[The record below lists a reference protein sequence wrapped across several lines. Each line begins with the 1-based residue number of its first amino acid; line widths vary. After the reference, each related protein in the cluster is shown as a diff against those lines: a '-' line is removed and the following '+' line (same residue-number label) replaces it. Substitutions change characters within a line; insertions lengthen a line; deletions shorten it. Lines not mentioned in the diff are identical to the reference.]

1 MSKKKRPTDSG
12 GSWMDTYGD
21 MVTLLLT
28 FFIMLYSMSNLDA
41 QKWTIF
47 VKSIPSIQNQGSEN
61 ITINSQMSDTPEV
74 DSKGQE
80 IGQEIAQEALQAEDV
95 NELYLTIAESLNQ
108 AGVKEAT
115 VIRGDDYTYVSF
127 ANNVFFG
134 ADSSVLTREG
144 QAVLNTFAKAI
155 APAAGGIEQ
164 VNIMSHTAKVTDNSQ
179 INPQIIR
186 KDRILSAMRSAEVCI
201 YLQQQ
206 NVIKPEK
213 LVDISYGEY
222 RPIADNST
230 EEGRIK
236 NRRIEFLLLDNGA
249 KERNLDE
256 YYKDFKS
263 GEYTDTTV
271 VTVGQSQ
278 SSSQDGETVP
288 ADTEIPADAGTADAG
303 AEDAGTV
310 EAGAEDAGTVE
321 AGAEDAG
328 TVDAGAE
335 DAGTAADTGPVEEM
349 QNTSE

>member
-1 MSKKKRPTDSG
+1 MSKKNRPTDSG

-47 VKSIPSIQNQGSEN
+47 VKSIPTMQNQESEN
-61 ITINSQMSDTPEV
+61 ITINSQMSDTPDA
-74 DSKGQE
+74 DST
-80 IGQEIAQEALQAEDV
+80 GQEIAQEDLQTEDI
-95 NELYLTIAESLNQ
+95 NKLYLMIAESLNQ
-108 AGVKEAT
+108 AGVKDAT

-134 ADSSVLTREG
+134 ANSSVLTWEG
-144 QAVLNTFAKAI
+144 QEVLYSFAKAI

-179 INPQIIR
+179 INPQTIR

-206 NVIKPEK
+206 NVIKPKK

-249 KERNLDE
+249 KERDLDE
-256 YYKDFKS
+256 YYKEFKS
-263 GEYTDTTV
+263 GEYSNTTV

-278 SSSQDGETVP
+278 GSSQDGGTVP
-288 ADTEIPADAGTADAG
+288 ADTSAADEEITSDTGNSAGT
-303 AEDAGTV
+303 
-310 EAGAEDAGTVE
+310 
-321 AGAEDAG
+321 
-328 TVDAGAE
+328 
-335 DAGTAADTGPVEEM
+335 

>member
-1 MSKKKRPTDSG
+1 MSKKNRPTDSG
-12 GSWMDTYGD
+12 GNWMDTYGD

-47 VKSIPSIQNQGSEN
+47 VKSIPNIQNQGSEN

-80 IGQEIAQEALQAEDV
+80 IGQEDLQAEDV
-95 NELYLTIAESLNQ
+95 NKLYLTIAESLNQ

-134 ADSSVLTREG
+134 ANSSVLTREG
-144 QAVLNTFAKAI
+144 QAVLYTFAKAI

-249 KERNLDE
+249 KERDLNE
-256 YYKDFKS
+256 YYKEFKS
-263 GEYTDTTV
+263 GEYANTTV
-271 VTVGQSQ
+271 VTVGESQ
-278 SSSQDGETVP
+278 SSSQGGETVP
-288 ADTEIPADAGTADAG
+288 ADTEGTGRYRCRRCRCRRCRVCGENAKY
-303 AEDAGTV
+303 
-310 EAGAEDAGTVE
+310 
-321 AGAEDAG
+321 
-328 TVDAGAE
+328 
-335 DAGTAADTGPVEEM
+335 
-349 QNTSE
+349 Q

>member
-1 MSKKKRPTDSG
+1 MSKKNRPTDSG

-47 VKSIPSIQNQGSEN
+47 VKSIPTMQNQESEN
-61 ITINSQMSDTPEV
+61 ITINSQMSDTPDA
-74 DSKGQE
+74 DST
-80 IGQEIAQEALQAEDV
+80 GQEIAQEDLQTEDI
-95 NELYLTIAESLNQ
+95 NKLYLTIAESLNQ
-108 AGVKEAT
+108 AGVKDAT

-134 ADSSVLTREG
+134 ANSSVLTWEG
-144 QAVLNTFAKAI
+144 QEVLYSFAKAI

-206 NVIKPEK
+206 NVIKPKK

-249 KERNLDE
+249 KERDLDE
-256 YYKDFKS
+256 YYKEFKS
-263 GEYTDTTV
+263 GEYSNTTV

-278 SSSQDGETVP
+278 GSSQDGGTVP
-288 ADTEIPADAGTADAG
+288 ADTSAADEEITSDTGNSAGT
-303 AEDAGTV
+303 
-310 EAGAEDAGTVE
+310 
-321 AGAEDAG
+321 
-328 TVDAGAE
+328 
-335 DAGTAADTGPVEEM
+335 

>member
-1 MSKKKRPTDSG
+1 MSKKNRPTDSG
-12 GSWMDTYGD
+12 GNWMDTYGD

-80 IGQEIAQEALQAEDV
+80 IGQEDLQAEDV
-95 NELYLTIAESLNQ
+95 NKLYLTIAESLNQ

-134 ADSSVLTREG
+134 ANSSVLTREG
-144 QAVLNTFAKAI
+144 QAVLYTFAKAI

-249 KERNLDE
+249 KERDLNE
-256 YYKDFKS
+256 YYKEFKS
-263 GEYTDTTV
+263 GEYANTTV
-271 VTVGQSQ
+271 VTVGESQ
-278 SSSQDGETVP
+278 SSSQGGETVP
-288 ADTEIPADAGTADAG
+288 ADTEAPVDTGAADAG
-303 AEDAGTV
+303 AEDAG
-310 EAGAEDAGTVE
+310 AE
-321 AGAEDAG
+321 
-328 TVDAGAE
+328 DAGAE
-335 DAGTAADTGPVEEM
+335 DAGSVEKM

>member
-1 MSKKKRPTDSG
+1 MSKKNRPADSG

-41 QKWTIF
+41 EKWAIF
-47 VKSIPSIQNQGSEN
+47 VKSIPTMQNQESEK
-61 ITINSQMSDTPEV
+61 ITINSQMSDTPDA
-74 DSKGQE
+74 DSTGQK
-80 IGQEIAQEALQAEDV
+80 IGQEIAQEDRQIEDI
-95 NELYLTIAESLNQ
+95 NKLYLTIAENLNQ
-108 AGVKEAT
+108 AGVKDAT
-115 VIRGDDYTYVSF
+115 VIRGNDYTHVSF
-127 ANNVFFG
+127 ANNVFFD
-134 ADSSVLTREG
+134 ANSSMLTREG
-144 QAVLNTFAKAI
+144 QLVLHTFAKAI

-179 INPQIIR
+179 NNPQTVR

-201 YLQQQ
+201 YFQQQ

-249 KERNLDE
+249 KERDLNE

-263 GEYTDTTV
+263 GEYSNTTV

-278 SSSQDGETVP
+278 GSSQDGETVP
-288 ADTEIPADAGTADAG
+288 ADTSAADEEITSDTGNSAGT
-303 AEDAGTV
+303 
-310 EAGAEDAGTVE
+310 
-321 AGAEDAG
+321 
-328 TVDAGAE
+328 
-335 DAGTAADTGPVEEM
+335 

>member
-1 MSKKKRPTDSG
+1 MSKKNRPTDSG
-12 GSWMDTYGD
+12 GNWMDTYGD

-179 INPQIIR
+179 INPQTIR

-201 YLQQQ
+201 YLQKQ

-249 KERNLDE
+249 KEKDLDE
-256 YYKDFKS
+256 YYKEFKS
-263 GEYTDTTV
+263 GEYTNTTV

-278 SSSQDGETVP
+278 GSSQDGETVP
-288 ADTEIPADAGTADAG
+288 ADISAADEEITSDTGNSAGT
-303 AEDAGTV
+303 
-310 EAGAEDAGTVE
+310 
-321 AGAEDAG
+321 
-328 TVDAGAE
+328 
-335 DAGTAADTGPVEEM
+335 

>member
-1 MSKKKRPTDSG
+1 MSKKNRPTDSG
-12 GSWMDTYGD
+12 GNWMDTYGD

-47 VKSIPSIQNQGSEN
+47 VKSIPNIQNQGSEN

-80 IGQEIAQEALQAEDV
+80 IGQEDLQAEDV
-95 NELYLTIAESLNQ
+95 NKLYLTIAESLNQ

-144 QAVLNTFAKAI
+144 QAVLYTFAKAI

-249 KERNLDE
+249 KERDLNE
-256 YYKDFKS
+256 YYKEFKS
-263 GEYTDTTV
+263 GEYANTTV
-271 VTVGQSQ
+271 VTVGESQ
-278 SSSQDGETVP
+278 SSSQGGETVP
-288 ADTEIPADAGTADAG
+288 ADTEAPADTGAADAGTVDAG

-310 EAGAEDAGTVE
+310 EAGAEDAGTV
-321 AGAEDAG
+321 
-328 TVDAGAE
+328 
-335 DAGTAADTGPVEEM
+335 ADTGPVEEM

>member
-1 MSKKKRPTDSG
+1 MSKKNRPTDSG
-12 GSWMDTYGD
+12 GNWMDTYGD

-28 FFIMLYSMSNLDA
+28 FFIMLYSMSNLNA
-41 QKWTIF
+41 EKWSVF

-80 IGQEIAQEALQAEDV
+80 IGQEALQTEDV
-95 NELYLTIAESLNQ
+95 NKLYLTIAESLNQ
-108 AGVKEAT
+108 ADVKDAT

-127 ANNVFFG
+127 ANSVFFG
-134 ADSSVLTREG
+134 ANSSVLTLEG
-144 QAVLNTFAKAI
+144 QKVLYSFAKAI

-164 VNIMSHTAKVTDNSQ
+164 INIMSHTAKVTDNSQ
-179 INPQIIR
+179 TDPKTIR
-186 KDRILSAMRSAEVCI
+186 KDRILSAMRSAEACI
-201 YLQQQ
+201 YLQKQG
-206 NVIKPEK
+206 VIDPKK

-288 ADTEIPADAGTADAG
+288 ADTEVPADAGTVDTG

-310 EAGAEDAGTVE
+310 EAGAEDTDAGTVE
-321 AGAEDAG
+321 
-328 TVDAGAE
+328 AGAE

>member
-1 MSKKKRPTDSG
+1 
-12 GSWMDTYGD
+12 MDY
-21 MVTLLLT
+21 
-28 FFIMLYSMSNLDA
+28 FCEKYSNNA
-41 QKWTIF
+41 KPGIREYYYQ
-47 VKSIPSIQNQGSEN
+47 
-61 ITINSQMSDTPEV
+61 SQMSDTPDA
-74 DSKGQE
+74 DST
-80 IGQEIAQEALQAEDV
+80 GQEIAQEDLQTEDI
-95 NELYLTIAESLNQ
+95 NKLYLTIAESLNQ
-108 AGVKEAT
+108 SGVKDVT

-127 ANNVFFG
+127 TNNVFFD
-134 ADSSVLTREG
+134 ANSSVLTWEG
-144 QAVLNTFAKAI
+144 QEVLYSFAKAI

-179 INPQIIR
+179 INPQTIR

-201 YLQQQ
+201 YLQHQ

-236 NRRIEFLLLDNGA
+236 NRRIELLLDNGA

-256 YYKDFKS
+256 YYKEFKS
-263 GEYTDTTV
+263 GEYANTTV

-288 ADTEIPADAGTADAG
+288 ADTKVPA
-303 AEDAGTV
+303 DAGTV
-310 EAGAEDAGTVE
+310 EAGAEDAGT
-321 AGAEDAG
+321 
-328 TVDAGAE
+328 
-335 DAGTAADTGPVEEM
+335 AADTEPVEEM

>member
-1 MSKKKRPTDSG
+1 M
-12 GSWMDTYGD
+12 
-21 MVTLLLT
+21 
-28 FFIMLYSMSNLDA
+28 
-41 QKWTIF
+41 
-47 VKSIPSIQNQGSEN
+47 
-61 ITINSQMSDTPEV
+61 

-80 IGQEIAQEALQAEDV
+80 IGQEDLQAEDV
-95 NELYLTIAESLNQ
+95 NKLYLTIAESLNQ

-134 ADSSVLTREG
+134 ANSSVLTREG
-144 QAVLNTFAKAI
+144 QAVLYTFAKAI

-201 YLQQQ
+201 YFQQQ

-249 KERNLDE
+249 KERDLNE
-256 YYKDFKS
+256 YYKEFKS
-263 GEYTDTTV
+263 GEYANTTV
-271 VTVGQSQ
+271 VTVGESQ
-278 SSSQDGETVP
+278 SSSQGGETVP
-288 ADTEIPADAGTADAG
+288 ADTEAPVDTGAADAG
-303 AEDAGTV
+303 AEDAGS
-310 EAGAEDAGTVE
+310 
-321 AGAEDAG
+321 
-328 TVDAGAE
+328 
-335 DAGTAADTGPVEEM
+335 VEEM

>member
-1 MSKKKRPTDSG
+1 MSKKNRPTDSG
-12 GSWMDTYGD
+12 GNWMDTYGD

-164 VNIMSHTAKVTDNSQ
+164 VNIMSHTAKVTDNSEN
-179 INPQIIR
+179 NPQTVR

-201 YLQQQ
+201 YLQKQ

-236 NRRIEFLLLDNGA
+236 NRRIEFLLLDNQA
-249 KERNLDE
+249 KERDLDE

-263 GEYTDTTV
+263 GEYSNTTV

-278 SSSQDGETVP
+278 GSSQDGETVP
-288 ADTEIPADAGTADAG
+288 ADISAADEEITSDTGNSAGT
-303 AEDAGTV
+303 
-310 EAGAEDAGTVE
+310 
-321 AGAEDAG
+321 
-328 TVDAGAE
+328 
-335 DAGTAADTGPVEEM
+335 

>member
-1 MSKKKRPTDSG
+1 
-12 GSWMDTYGD
+12 
-21 MVTLLLT
+21 
-28 FFIMLYSMSNLDA
+28 
-41 QKWTIF
+41 
-47 VKSIPSIQNQGSEN
+47 
-61 ITINSQMSDTPEV
+61 MSDTPDA
-74 DSKGQE
+74 DSTGQE
-80 IGQEIAQEALQAEDV
+80 IGQEGAQEDLQTEDI
-95 NELYLTIAESLNQ
+95 NKLYLTIAESLNQ
-108 AGVKEAT
+108 AGVKDAT
-115 VIRGDDYTYVSF
+115 VIRGDDYTYISF

-134 ADSSVLTREG
+134 ANSSVLTWEG
-144 QAVLNTFAKAI
+144 QEVLYSFAKAI

-179 INPQIIR
+179 INPQTIR

-206 NVIKPEK
+206 NVIKPKK

-256 YYKDFKS
+256 YYKEFKS
-263 GEYTDTTV
+263 GEYANTTV

-278 SSSQDGETVP
+278 SSSQDGGTVP
-288 ADTEIPADAGTADAG
+288 ADTSAADEEITSDTGNSAGT
-303 AEDAGTV
+303 
-310 EAGAEDAGTVE
+310 
-321 AGAEDAG
+321 
-328 TVDAGAE
+328 
-335 DAGTAADTGPVEEM
+335 

>member
-1 MSKKKRPTDSG
+1 MSKKNRPTDSG
-12 GSWMDTYGD
+12 GNWMDTYGD

-47 VKSIPSIQNQGSEN
+47 VKSIPNIQNQGSEN

-80 IGQEIAQEALQAEDV
+80 IGQEDLQAEDV
-95 NELYLTIAESLNQ
+95 NKLYLTIAESLNQ

-134 ADSSVLTREG
+134 ANSSVLTREG
-144 QAVLNTFAKAI
+144 QAVLYTFAKAI

-256 YYKDFKS
+256 YYKEFKS
-263 GEYTDTTV
+263 GEYANTTV

-288 ADTEIPADAGTADAG
+288 ADTKVPADAGTVDTG
-303 AEDAGTV
+303 AEDIDAGTV
-310 EAGAEDAGTVE
+310 EAGAEDAGT
-321 AGAEDAG
+321 
-328 TVDAGAE
+328 
-335 DAGTAADTGPVEEM
+335 AADTEPVEEM

>member
-1 MSKKKRPTDSG
+1 MSKKNRPTDSG
-12 GSWMDTYGD
+12 GNWMDTYGD

-41 QKWTIF
+41 QKWSIF
-47 VKSIPSIQNQGSEN
+47 VKSIPSIQNQESEN
-61 ITINSQMSDTPEV
+61 ITINSQISDTPDA
-74 DSKGQE
+74 DSIGQV
-80 IGQEIAQEALQAEDV
+80 IGQESAQEDLQVEDI

-108 AGVKEAT
+108 SGVKDVT

-127 ANNVFFG
+127 TNNVFFD
-134 ADSSVLTREG
+134 ANSSVVTGEG
-144 QAVLNTFAKAI
+144 QEVLYSFAKAI

-179 INPQIIR
+179 INPQTIR

-201 YLQQQ
+201 YLQHQ

-256 YYKDFKS
+256 YYKEFKS
-263 GEYTDTTV
+263 GEYANTTV

-288 ADTEIPADAGTADAG
+288 ADTKVPADAGTVDTGAEDIDAGTVEAG
-303 AEDAGTV
+303 AEDIDAGTV
-310 EAGAEDAGTVE
+310 EAGAEDAGT
-321 AGAEDAG
+321 
-328 TVDAGAE
+328 
-335 DAGTAADTGPVEEM
+335 AADTEPVEEM

>member
-1 MSKKKRPTDSG
+1 MSKKNRPTDSG
-12 GSWMDTYGD
+12 GNWMDTYGD

-28 FFIMLYSMSNLDA
+28 FFIMLYSMSNLNA
-41 QKWTIF
+41 EKWSVF

-80 IGQEIAQEALQAEDV
+80 IGQEALQTEDV
-95 NELYLTIAESLNQ
+95 NKLYLTIAESLNQ
-108 AGVKEAT
+108 ADVKDAT

-127 ANNVFFG
+127 ANSVFFG
-134 ADSSVLTREG
+134 ANSSVLTLEG
-144 QAVLNTFAKAI
+144 QKVLYSFAKAI

-164 VNIMSHTAKVTDNSQ
+164 INIMSHTAKVTDNSQ
-179 INPQIIR
+179 TDPKTIR
-186 KDRILSAMRSAEVCI
+186 KDRILSAMRSAEACI
-201 YLQQQ
+201 YLQKQG
-206 NVIKPEK
+206 VIDPKK

-288 ADTEIPADAGTADAG
+288 ADAGTVDTG

-310 EAGAEDAGTVE
+310 EAGAEDTDAGTVE
-321 AGAEDAG
+321 
-328 TVDAGAE
+328 AGAE

>member
-1 MSKKKRPTDSG
+1 MSKKNRPTDSG
-12 GSWMDTYGD
+12 GNWMDTYGD

-47 VKSIPSIQNQGSEN
+47 VKSIPNIQNQGSEN

-80 IGQEIAQEALQAEDV
+80 IGQEDLQAEDV
-95 NELYLTIAESLNQ
+95 NKLYLTIAESLNQ

-134 ADSSVLTREG
+134 ANSSVLTREG
-144 QAVLNTFAKAI
+144 QAVLYTFAKAI

-249 KERNLDE
+249 KERDLNE
-256 YYKDFKS
+256 YYKEFKS
-263 GEYTDTTV
+263 GEYANTTV

-288 ADTEIPADAGTADAG
+288 ADTKVPADAGTVDTG
-303 AEDAGTV
+303 AEDIDAGTV
-310 EAGAEDAGTVE
+310 EAGA
-321 AGAEDAG
+321 
-328 TVDAGAE
+328 
-335 DAGTAADTGPVEEM
+335 
-349 QNTSE
+349 SE

>member
-1 MSKKKRPTDSG
+1 MSKKNRPTDSG
-12 GSWMDTYGD
+12 GNWMDTYGD

-47 VKSIPSIQNQGSEN
+47 VKSIPNIQNQGSEN

-80 IGQEIAQEALQAEDV
+80 IGQEDLQAEDV
-95 NELYLTIAESLNQ
+95 NKLYLTIAESLNQ
-108 AGVKEAT
+108 AGVKDAT

-134 ADSSVLTREG
+134 ANSSVLTREG
-144 QAVLNTFAKAI
+144 QAVLYTFAKAI

-249 KERNLDE
+249 KERDLNE
-256 YYKDFKS
+256 YYKEFKS
-263 GEYTDTTV
+263 GEYANTTV
-271 VTVGQSQ
+271 VTVGESQ
-278 SSSQDGETVP
+278 SSSQGGETVP
-288 ADTEIPADAGTADAG
+288 ADTETPADTGAADAGTVDTGAADAGTA
-303 AEDAGTV
+303 AE
-310 EAGAEDAGTVE
+310 
-321 AGAEDAG
+321 
-328 TVDAGAE
+328 
-335 DAGTAADTGPVEEM
+335 TGPVEEM

>member
-1 MSKKKRPTDSG
+1 MSKKNRPTDSG
-12 GSWMDTYGD
+12 GNWMDTYGD

-41 QKWTIF
+41 QKWSIF
-47 VKSIPSIQNQGSEN
+47 VKSIPSIQNQESEN
-61 ITINSQMSDTPEV
+61 ITINSQISDTPDA
-74 DSKGQE
+74 DSIGQV
-80 IGQEIAQEALQAEDV
+80 IGQEDLQAEDV
-95 NELYLTIAESLNQ
+95 NKLYLTIAESLNQ

-134 ADSSVLTREG
+134 ANSSVLTREG
-144 QAVLNTFAKAI
+144 QAVLYTFAKAI

-249 KERNLDE
+249 KERDLNE
-256 YYKDFKS
+256 YYKEFKS
-263 GEYTDTTV
+263 GEYANTTV
-271 VTVGQSQ
+271 VTVGESQ
-278 SSSQDGETVP
+278 SSSQGGETVP
-288 ADTEIPADAGTADAG
+288 ADTEAPADTGAADAG
-303 AEDAGTV
+303 AEDAGS
-310 EAGAEDAGTVE
+310 
-321 AGAEDAG
+321 
-328 TVDAGAE
+328 
-335 DAGTAADTGPVEEM
+335 VEEM

>member
-1 MSKKKRPTDSG
+1 MSKKNRPTDSG
-12 GSWMDTYGD
+12 GNWMDTYGD

-80 IGQEIAQEALQAEDV
+80 IGQEDLQAEDV
-95 NELYLTIAESLNQ
+95 NKLYLTIAESLNQ

-134 ADSSVLTREG
+134 ANSSVLTREG
-144 QAVLNTFAKAI
+144 QAVLYTFAKAI

-249 KERNLDE
+249 KERDLNE
-256 YYKDFKS
+256 YYKEFKS
-263 GEYTDTTV
+263 GEYTNTTV

-278 SSSQDGETVP
+278 SSSQGGETVP
-288 ADTEIPADAGTADAG
+288 ADTEAPADTG
-303 AEDAGTV
+303 AADAGTV

-328 TVDAGAE
+328 T
-335 DAGTAADTGPVEEM
+335 AADTGPVEEM

>member
-1 MSKKKRPTDSG
+1 MSKKNRPTDSG
-12 GSWMDTYGD
+12 GNWMDTYGD

-80 IGQEIAQEALQAEDV
+80 IGQEALQTEDV
-95 NELYLTIAESLNQ
+95 NKLYLTIAESLNQ

-288 ADTEIPADAGTADAG
+288 ADAGTVDTG

-310 EAGAEDAGTVE
+310 EAGAEDTDAGTVE
-321 AGAEDAG
+321 
-328 TVDAGAE
+328 AGAE

>member
-1 MSKKKRPTDSG
+1 MSKKNRPTDSG
-12 GSWMDTYGD
+12 GNWMDTYGD

-47 VKSIPSIQNQGSEN
+47 VKSIPNIQNQGSEN

-80 IGQEIAQEALQAEDV
+80 IGQEDLQAEDV
-95 NELYLTIAESLNQ
+95 NKLYLTIAESLNQ

-134 ADSSVLTREG
+134 ANSSVLTREG
-144 QAVLNTFAKAI
+144 QAVLYTFAKAI

-249 KERNLDE
+249 KERDLNE
-256 YYKDFKS
+256 YYKEFKS
-263 GEYTDTTV
+263 GEYANTTV

-288 ADTEIPADAGTADAG
+288 ADTKVPADAGTVDTGAEDIDAGTVEAG
-303 AEDAGTV
+303 AEDIDAGTV
-310 EAGAEDAGTVE
+310 EAGAEDAGT
-321 AGAEDAG
+321 
-328 TVDAGAE
+328 
-335 DAGTAADTGPVEEM
+335 AADTEPVEEM

>member
-1 MSKKKRPTDSG
+1 MSKKNRPTDSG
-12 GSWMDTYGD
+12 GNWMDTYGD

-47 VKSIPSIQNQGSEN
+47 VKSIPNIQNQGSEN

-80 IGQEIAQEALQAEDV
+80 IGQEDLQAEDV
-95 NELYLTIAESLNQ
+95 NKLYLTIAESLNQ

-144 QAVLNTFAKAI
+144 QAVLYTFAKAI

-179 INPQIIR
+179 INPQTIR

-201 YLQQQ
+201 YLQNQ

-249 KERNLDE
+249 KEKDLDE
-256 YYKDFKS
+256 YYKEFKS
-263 GEYTDTTV
+263 GEYTNTTV

-278 SSSQDGETVP
+278 SSSQGGETVP
-288 ADTEIPADAGTADAG
+288 ADTEAPADTGAADAGTVDAG

-328 TVDAGAE
+328 TV
-335 DAGTAADTGPVEEM
+335 ADTGPVEEM

>member
-1 MSKKKRPTDSG
+1 MSKKNRPTDSG

-47 VKSIPSIQNQGSEN
+47 VKSIPTMQNQESEN
-61 ITINSQMSDTPEV
+61 ITINSQMSDTPDA
-74 DSKGQE
+74 DST
-80 IGQEIAQEALQAEDV
+80 GQEIAQEDLQTEDI
-95 NELYLTIAESLNQ
+95 NKLYLTIAESLNQ

-134 ADSSVLTREG
+134 ANSSVLTWEG
-144 QAVLNTFAKAI
+144 QEVLYSFAKAI

-179 INPQIIR
+179 INPQTIR

-206 NVIKPEK
+206 NVIKPKK

-256 YYKDFKS
+256 YYKEFKS
-263 GEYTDTTV
+263 GEYSNTTV

-278 SSSQDGETVP
+278 GSSQDGGTVP
-288 ADTEIPADAGTADAG
+288 ADTSAADEEITSDTGNSAGT
-303 AEDAGTV
+303 
-310 EAGAEDAGTVE
+310 
-321 AGAEDAG
+321 
-328 TVDAGAE
+328 
-335 DAGTAADTGPVEEM
+335 

>member
-1 MSKKKRPTDSG
+1 MSKKNRPTDSG
-12 GSWMDTYGD
+12 GNWMDTYGD

-47 VKSIPSIQNQGSEN
+47 VKSIPNIQNQGSEN

-80 IGQEIAQEALQAEDV
+80 IGQEDLQAEDV
-95 NELYLTIAESLNQ
+95 NKLYLTIAESLNQ

-134 ADSSVLTREG
+134 ANSSTLTREG
-144 QAVLNTFAKAI
+144 QLVLHTFAKAI

-179 INPQIIR
+179 INPQTIR

-249 KERNLDE
+249 KEKDLDE
-256 YYKDFKS
+256 YYKEFKS
-263 GEYTDTTV
+263 GEYTNTTV

-288 ADTEIPADAGTADAG
+288 ADTEVPADAGTVDTG
-303 AEDAGTV
+303 AEDAETT
-310 EAGAEDAGTVE
+310 A
-321 AGAEDAG
+321 
-328 TVDAGAE
+328 
-335 DAGTAADTGPVEEM
+335 AADTGPVEEM

>member
-1 MSKKKRPTDSG
+1 MSKKNRPADSG

-41 QKWTIF
+41 QKWSVF

-61 ITINSQMSDTPEV
+61 ITINSQMSDTPEA
-74 DSKGQE
+74 DSTGQE
-80 IGQEIAQEALQAEDV
+80 IGQEGAQQDL
-95 NELYLTIAESLNQ
+95 NKLYLTIAESLNQ
-108 AGVKEAT
+108 AGVKDAT

-127 ANNVFFG
+127 ANSVFFG
-134 ADSSVLTREG
+134 ANSSVLTWEG
-144 QAVLNTFAKAI
+144 QLVLHTFAKAI

-206 NVIKPEK
+206 NVIKPKK

-249 KERNLDE
+249 KERDLDE
-256 YYKDFKS
+256 YYKEFKS
-263 GEYTDTTV
+263 GEYSNTTV

-278 SSSQDGETVP
+278 GSSQDGGTVP
-288 ADTEIPADAGTADAG
+288 ADTSAADEEITSDTGNSAGT
-303 AEDAGTV
+303 
-310 EAGAEDAGTVE
+310 
-321 AGAEDAG
+321 
-328 TVDAGAE
+328 
-335 DAGTAADTGPVEEM
+335 

>member
-1 MSKKKRPTDSG
+1 
-12 GSWMDTYGD
+12 
-21 MVTLLLT
+21 
-28 FFIMLYSMSNLDA
+28 
-41 QKWTIF
+41 
-47 VKSIPSIQNQGSEN
+47 
-61 ITINSQMSDTPEV
+61 
-74 DSKGQE
+74 
-80 IGQEIAQEALQAEDV
+80 
-95 NELYLTIAESLNQ
+95 
-108 AGVKEAT
+108 
-115 VIRGDDYTYVSF
+115 
-127 ANNVFFG
+127 
-134 ADSSVLTREG
+134 
-144 QAVLNTFAKAI
+144 
-155 APAAGGIEQ
+155 
-164 VNIMSHTAKVTDNSQ
+164 MSHTAKVTDNSQ
-179 INPQIIR
+179 TDPKTIR
-186 KDRILSAMRSAEVCI
+186 KDRILSAMRSAEACI
-201 YLQQQ
+201 YLQKQG
-206 NVIKPEK
+206 VIDPKK

-288 ADTEIPADAGTADAG
+288 ADTEVPADAGTVDTG

-310 EAGAEDAGTVE
+310 EAGAEDTDAGTVE
-321 AGAEDAG
+321 
-328 TVDAGAE
+328 AGAE